1 MAAPALSVQGGQR
14 DAIRKM
20 LQLNR
25 GGEADWDQAT
35 AQDDGT
41 WKVLIYDKY
50 CRDIISSLLYIQ
62 QTESP
67 GGFKLGSLG
76 PVAEGLFI
84 WIFGISTL
92 IGITVWITA
101 KSN

>member
-1 MAAPALSVQGGQR
+1 MGVQVNVTSVPWVDSGDAPPLPLDR
-14 DAIRKM
+14 DK
-20 LQLNR
+20 
-25 GGEADWDQAT
+25 
-35 AQDDGT
+35 
-41 WKVLIYDKY
+41 
-50 CRDIISSLLYIQ
+50 RDIISSLLYIQ

>member
-1 MAAPALSVQGGQR
+1 MVTGPQNMPVFNDMYLT
-14 DAIRKM
+14 D
-20 LQLNR
+20 
-25 GGEADWDQAT
+25 E
-35 AQDDGT
+35 
-41 WKVLIYDKY
+41 DK
-50 CRDIISSLLYIQ
+50 RDIISSLLYIQ